1 MMIFLQHTPK
11 IAAPTLSDRVLSST
25 GKDKD
30 VNDMYLTRINDLES
44 ELLQSQENLQ
54 STIEE
59 LETSNEELQSTNEEL
74 LASNEVTER
83 RIKCNALLGIAVYE

>member
-1 MMIFLQHTPK
+1 MMIFLQISKKHPN
-11 IAAPTLSDRVLSST
+11 PPLQDRVIATTTT

-30 VNDMYLTRINDLES
+30 VNDMYLTRINDLEN

-74 LASNEVTER
+74 LASNEVM
-83 RIKCNALLGIAVYE
+83 